1 MSNRKLLL
9 ADDSVTIQKVINLT
23 FADEGIEVMTVGDG
37 DTAMERFQEFR
48 PDIVLADVNMPGLNG
63 YRICES
69 LRQREESAGIPVI
82 LLVGS
87 FESFDENEARRVGAN
102 DWMTKPFQSIRQLV
116 TKVTD
121 LLDQP
126 ASANEDNHAETPA
139 EAEAASASY
148 ETRPLVMPSNPTPDG
163 EDIDNL
169 YRQSMTE
176 TVPLPQ
182 SYMSEHVFGDTSM
195 DDDMIETSYVAS
207 GPAQSSEFDTQSSVE
222 TDRVQPSETVQPSGD
237 FDFGSLSEPAPTV
250 QDQREVTEFDLVP
263 ANEPSGFADTMQ
275 DVSQET
281 VEMTFSEPVTES
293 NVIDFRPAEVEHHP
307 EYVEQSPAEQPA
319 AENGWA
325 NGFSVEP
332 PTEPEPEIVAESME
346 TAGVPQHSLDDSE
359 PLEIPPDA
367 SRPSEDGLEEEII
380 ALRGSGQPLSSQQ
393 QVQKAHVGDE
403 ISPEFV
409 DAVARKVIEKIS
421 ENVIRQLAWQVVPQI
436 AESVLREKMI
446 EGQDR

>member
-1 MSNRKLLL
+1 VSNRKLLL

-63 YRICES
+63 YRICEN
-69 LRQREESAGIPVI
+69 LRQHEESAGIPVI

-116 TKVTD
+116 NKVTD

-126 ASANEDNHAETPA
+126 APVNGDNHAETPV
-139 EAEAASASY
+139 ETPLENISY
-148 ETRPLVMPSNPTPDG
+148 ETRPLVMPSSPTSDG
-163 EDIDNL
+163 EDIDAL

-182 SYMSEHVFGDTSM
+182 SYMSEHAFGDTSM

-207 GPAQSSEFDTQSSVE
+207 GAPESSGFDAQSSIE
-222 TDRVQPSETVQPSGD
+222 TDVAQVSETIQPSGD
-237 FDFGSLSEPAPTV
+237 FDFGSLSEPVPV
-250 QDQREVTEFDLVP
+250 EDRREVTEFDLIP
-263 ANEPSGFADTMQ
+263 ANESSEFTDTMQ
-275 DVSQET
+275 SISQET
-281 VEMTFSEPVTES
+281 VEMNFSEPLMES
-293 NVIDFRPAEVEHHP
+293 NVIDFRPPDGEHRP
-307 EYVEQSPAEQPA
+307 EYVEQVPAGEPA
-319 AENGWA
+319 VENEWQKGL
-325 NGFSVEP
+325 NFES
-332 PTEPEPEIVAESME
+332 PTEPEPEIIAESMDAA
-346 TAGVPQHSLDDSE
+346 TVPQHSFDDTE
-359 PLEIPPDA
+359 PLEIPPD
-367 SRPSEDGLEEEII
+367 STRPSEDGLEEEII
-380 ALRGSGQPLSSQQ
+380 ALSGSGLPLSSQQ
-393 QVQKAHVGDE
+393 KEQQVQTADD

-446 EGQDR
+446 ESQDK